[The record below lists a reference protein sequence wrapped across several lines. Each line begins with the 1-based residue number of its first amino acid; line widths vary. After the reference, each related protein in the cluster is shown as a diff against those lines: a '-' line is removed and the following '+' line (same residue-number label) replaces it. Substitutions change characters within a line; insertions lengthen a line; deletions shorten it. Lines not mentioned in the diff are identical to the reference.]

1 MGGSLKSQ
9 LMLTFS
15 SLLGIMKSVYEMWK
29 RGDRRE
35 GPEGKGEE
43 KGRRKGDFVP
53 MDSGK
58 LVARTPQIKF
68 YCPKVSRL
76 KQQWGQ

>member
-1 MGGSLKSQ
+1 MGGSLRSQ

-15 SLLGIMKSVYEMWK
+15 SLLGIMKSVYEEMWK
-29 RGDRRE
+29 RGDKRE
-35 GPEGKGEE
+35 GPEGKDEE
-43 KGRRKGDFVP
+43 KGRRKG
-53 MDSGK
+53 DSGK